1 MNNAE
6 VEAVVKEKYIQL
18 QKNMIDVINKYPLPV
33 EYRQSLFDDMLNT
46 FMDWLLDKGSNDGK
60 QS

>member
-6 VEAVVKEKYIQL
+6 VEAAVKEKYIQL
-18 QKNMIDVINKYPLPV
+18 QKSMIDVINKYPLPV

-46 FMDWLLDKGSNDGK
+46 FMDWFLDKGSNDGK

>member
-6 VEAVVKEKYIQL
+6 VEAAVKEKYIQL
-18 QKNMIDVINKYPLPV
+18 QKSMIDVINKYPLPV

-46 FMDWLLDKGSNDGK
+46 FMDWSLDKGSNDGK